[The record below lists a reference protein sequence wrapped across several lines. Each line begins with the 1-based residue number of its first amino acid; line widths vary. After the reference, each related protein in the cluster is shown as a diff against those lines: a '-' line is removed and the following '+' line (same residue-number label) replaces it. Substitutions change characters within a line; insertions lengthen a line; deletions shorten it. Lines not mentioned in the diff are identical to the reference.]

1 MCRSRAGR
9 ISSSA
14 RGSGGTVAG
23 LPDDGLEL
31 VPLRETTIAALGG
44 FVAAHGVSRF
54 LVEPPY
60 AGEPR
65 ERYLAERVVRDAAGD
80 DAIAWAALRNGS
92 LAGLAVLRLPAWD
105 REHFGFPAARVEHL
119 QGADA
124 AAVRSLVERCLAE
137 CRTRGAVTCSAR
149 VSGDALMVVRGLE
162 EHGFRFQ
169 EVVLSPWRDLATW
182 RRRSFGVTR
191 LTEAADV
198 PALREIARRA
208 FRTDRFHRDTRFPA
222 SAADAV
228 YSRWVDTWHADRS
241 SGRFSRVL
249 LVDGSVAGFFLYEV
263 SAGLPDA
270 VRPVATL
277 VLDAVD
283 PDVAGRGLG
292 YMMYCDVLD
301 AVCSQASYAS
311 STVAVANPAALGLYI
326 RLGFRLTGSGEVTLH
341 WWSDSRRE
349 E

>member
-1 MCRSRAGR
+1 M
-9 ISSSA
+9 

-23 LPDDGLEL
+23 LRDDGLDL
-31 VPLRETTIAALGG
+31 VPLQETPITALGG
-44 FVAAHGVSRF
+44 FLAAHGVSRF
-54 LVEPPY
+54 LVERPY

-65 ERYLAERVVRDAAGD
+65 ERYLAERVLRDATRD
-80 DAIAWAALRNGS
+80 DAVAWAALRNGS
-92 LAGLAVLRLPAWD
+92 VVGVAVLRFPAWD
-105 REHFGFPAARVEHL
+105 HEHFGFLAARVEHL

-124 AAVRSLVERCLAE
+124 AAVRSLTDRCLAE

-149 VSGDALMVVRGLE
+149 VSGDALTVVRGLE

-169 EVVLSPWRDLATW
+169 EVVLCPWRDLATW
-182 RRRSFGVTR
+182 QQRSFGVTR
-191 LTEAADV
+191 PTEAADV
-198 PALREIARRA
+198 PALRDIARRA

-228 YSRWVDTWHADRS
+228 YARWVDTWHADRS

-263 SAGLPDA
+263 SDGPSEAGW
-270 VRPVATL
+270 RVATL

-283 PDVAGRGLG
+283 PDVAGRGMG

-341 WWSDSRRE
+341 WWSDGRRE